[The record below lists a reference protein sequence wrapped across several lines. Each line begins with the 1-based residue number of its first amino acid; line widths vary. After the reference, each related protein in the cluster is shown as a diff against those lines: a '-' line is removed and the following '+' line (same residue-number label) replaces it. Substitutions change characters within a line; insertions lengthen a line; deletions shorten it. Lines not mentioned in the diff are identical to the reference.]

1 MALYKEH
8 LTNKIEDDLA
18 GRNQNWAAID
28 PFIVLATPTV
38 AALKN
43 GWTNQSSATYG
54 AMRYY
59 VDRDRFYLSGVITG
73 VSATSDVCFTI
84 PAALRPAYRKIYPAL
99 TMAKQFDGF
108 IIVYP
113 NTGNVEISSRVAVIV
128 DISYRIGT

>member
-28 PFIVLATPTV
+28 PFIVLATPTT
-38 AALKN
+38 ATPKN
-43 GWTNQSSATYG
+43 GWINQSSTTYG

-59 VDRDRFYLSGVITG
+59 VDRDRFYLFGVISG
-73 VSATSDVCFTI
+73 VSATNDVCYTI
-84 PAALRPAYRKIYPAL
+84 PSALRPVNRKIFPAMN
-99 TMAKQFDGF
+99 TAGVPDGV
-108 IIVYP
+108 IAVYP
-113 NTGNVEISSRVAVIV
+113 DTGNVEIASRSIFVV

>member
-28 PFIVLATPTV
+28 PFIVLATPTT
-38 AALKN
+38 ATPKN
-43 GWTNQSSATYG
+43 GWIKQSSATYG

-59 VDRDRFYLSGVITG
+59 VDRDRFYLFGVISG
-73 VSATSDVCFTI
+73 VSATNDVCFTI
-84 PAALRPAYRKIYPAL
+84 PANLRPAYRKIFPAF
-99 TMAKQFDGF
+99 TTAEQIDGA
-108 IIVYP
+108 IIVQP
-113 NTGNVEISSRVAVIV
+113 NGDVEISSRVIVIV